1 MKPLIAIDLNC
12 NIDGD
17 SLKDFLKDMFQKFG
31 ALDIVFIMDDDS
43 LVEVDHKI
51 VHTFYNISDVIEN
64 VNFLKKLSDKKRLSL
79 HVNSLISL
87 TSELKKFP
95 LIVVTDRKLKP
106 KLDQLLFVFDGNS
119 LKSTNSSII
128 VSENKNDN
136 SDSEYI

>member
-12 NIDGD
+12 NIDDD

-51 VHTFYNISDVIEN
+51 VHTFYNVSDVIEN

-128 VSENKNDN
+128 ISENKNDN

>member
-12 NIDGD
+12 NIDD
-17 SLKDFLKDMFQKFG
+17 NSLKDFLKDMFQKFG

-119 LKSTNSSII
+119 LKSTNSSIVI
-128 VSENKNDN
+128 SENKNDN
-136 SDSEYI
+136 IDSEYI

>member
-12 NIDGD
+12 NIDDD

-51 VHTFYNISDVIEN
+51 VHTFYNVSDVIEN

-119 LKSTNSSII
+119 LKSANSSII
-128 VSENKNDN
+128 ISENKNDN